1 MSLQQAGH
9 PRPTANGTGRRRGE
23 QETGFRSGSNFP
35 TEKPNHGMAIVGGI
49 LNRSREGGVQGPS
62 RDRLIYLAAC
72 LIGHRVEVQ
81 VKNGSIFSG
90 ILHAMNAEN
99 DFGIVL
105 KMANLTKV
113 GLSKGHKPGSDSISK
128 APSKTL
134 IVPAK
139 ELVQVIA
146 KDVSVTGSEVKNDG
160 QLEGRQ
166 DLMIDSYISKSQF
179 VDAGRELAPWAP
191 DEDDLQCPELD
202 NIFDGPWNSRKWDQF
217 ETNEALF
224 GVKSTFDE
232 ELYTTKLDRGPQ
244 MREREREASRIARE
258 IEGEDTKDMHLAEER
273 GRHFDLDVDEE
284 TRFSSVLRTVDDSGY
299 DEDEDIVLD
308 THNMETFGDSSG
320 AASKRSFSDVA
331 RGKTDNLG
339 PSPSSSSVADEAHS
353 RFNAGR
359 DQYFSASGDRPR
371 QIDCE
376 STQSR
381 VNENKFKELDGRKNS
396 VKESVERKSVN
407 EVQAPNLEGSRRSQ
421 VTTQHVHP
429 RGRSGSSASSTAES
443 AQSGASP
450 TMARSGLSPSS
461 SMGSLSSEKSALN
474 PNAKEFKF
482 NPNAKSFTPSVS
494 PVRPPSP
501 VPDGSYYYPNNVSPV
516 QHMHGLP
523 VGVGMGAAYGGPQP
537 VMYTPQGGPIQPAQ
551 TFLHPNGQLYGQQ
564 MIVGHPRQVLY
575 MPNYP
580 PDMPYKGR
588 DF

>member
-1 MSLQQAGH
+1 MSLQQAGQ

-23 QETGFRSGSNFP
+23 RETGFRSGSNFP
-35 TEKPNHGMAIVGGI
+35 TEKPNHGMAIGGGI
-49 LNRSREGGVQGPS
+49 LNGSIGGGLEGPS

-105 KMANLTKV
+105 KMASLTKD

-146 KDVSVTGSEVKNDG
+146 KDVSVTGSGVKNDG
-160 QLEGRQ
+160 QQEGRQ

-202 NIFDGPWNSRKWDQF
+202 NIFDGPWNRKWDQF

-273 GRHFDLDVDEE
+273 GRHFDFDVDEE

-308 THNMETFGDSSG
+308 THNMETFGDSTR
-320 AASKRSFSDVA
+320 AASKRCFSDVS

-359 DQYFSASGDRPR
+359 DQYFSASGDRAR
-371 QIDCE
+371 QIDSE

-381 VNENKFKELDGRKNS
+381 VYENKFKELDGRKNGA
-396 VKESVERKSVN
+396 KELVERKPAN
-407 EVQAPNLEGSRRSQ
+407 EAQTPNIEGSRKSQ

-429 RGRSGSSASSTAES
+429 RGRPGSSASSTAES
-443 AQSGASP
+443 AQSGVAP
-450 TMARSGLSPSS
+450 TLGRPGLSPSS
-461 SMGSLSSEKSALN
+461 SMGSLSSEKSTLN
-474 PNAKEFKF
+474 PFAKEFKL
-482 NPNAKSFTPSVS
+482 NPNAKSFVPS
-494 PVRPPSP
+494 PAPIRPPSP
-501 VPDGSYYYPNNVSPV
+501 VSDSSYYYPNNVSPA

-523 VGVGMGAAYGGPQP
+523 VAVGMGTSYGGPQP
-537 VMYTPQGGPIQPAQ
+537 VMYTPQVAPLQPAQ

>member
-1 MSLQQAGH
+1 MSLQQAGQ
-9 PRPTANGTGRRRGE
+9 PRPTANGTSRRRGE
-23 QETGFRSGSNFP
+23 RETGFRSGSNFP
-35 TEKPNHGMAIVGGI
+35 TEKPNHGIATGGGVLNGSKEGGI
-49 LNRSREGGVQGPS
+49 EGAS

-72 LIGHRVEVQ
+72 LIGHRVEIQ

-105 KMANLTKV
+105 KMASLTKD
-113 GLSKGHKPGSDSISK
+113 GSSKGHKPGSDSINK

-146 KDVSVTGSEVKNDG
+146 KDVSVTGSGVKNDG
-160 QLEGRQ
+160 QHEERQ

-179 VDAGRELAPWAP
+179 IDAGRELAPWAP

-273 GRHFDLDVDEE
+273 GRHFDFDVDEE
-284 TRFSSVLRTVDDSGY
+284 TRFSSVLRTADDSGY

-308 THNMETFGDSSG
+308 THNIETFGDSSS

-331 RGKTDNLG
+331 RGKTDNLAQA
-339 PSPSSSSVADEAHS
+339 SPSSSSET
-353 RFNAGR
+353 
-359 DQYFSASGDRPR
+359 Y
-371 QIDCE
+371 
-376 STQSR
+376 R
-381 VNENKFKELDGRKNS
+381 VYENKFKELDSRKNS
-396 VKESVERKSVN
+396 VKELVERKSVN
-407 EVQAPNLEGSRRSQ
+407 EAQTPNLEGSRKSQ
-421 VTTQHVHP
+421 VTSQHVHP
-429 RGRSGSSASSTAES
+429 RGRPGSSASSTAES
-443 AQSGASP
+443 AQSGAAP
-450 TMARSGLSPSS
+450 TLARPGLSPSS
-461 SMGSLSSEKSALN
+461 SMGSLSSEKSTLN
-474 PNAKEFKF
+474 PFAKEFKL
-482 NPNAKSFTPSVS
+482 NPNAKSFTPS
-494 PVRPPSP
+494 PAPILPPSP
-501 VPDGSYYYPNNVSPV
+501 ISDSSYYYPNNVSPV

-523 VGVGMGAAYGGPQP
+523 VGVGMGTSYGGPQP
-537 VMYTPQGGPIQPAQ
+537 VMYTPQGAPIQPAQ

-588 DF
+588 DS